1 MNAYTSLAASYDRL
15 TNDVPYPQIL
25 EFLEALLQA
34 ENRHPESVLDLA
46 CGTGSLSVLL
56 AKKGYRV
63 IGADMSEDMLTE
75 AQSKADELEGNRPF
89 FIRQRMEKLRLP
101 EPVDCIVCCLDSLNY
116 ITDPALCRKS
126 IERVYRALRPGGVF
140 LFDVNTPEKLRAM
153 DGQVFLDEDDDVF
166 CVWRGEFEG
175 RVCRYGIDLF
185 SREGAHWVRS
195 FEEHLEYA
203 YTPEELTAYLQEA
216 GFVRVRVYGDRRME
230 PPAEGEQRIYF
241 SACKE

>member
-34 ENRHPESVLDLA
+34 QGKHPETVLDLA

-63 IGADMSEDMLTE
+63 IAADMSEDMLTE
-75 AQSKADELEGNRPF
+75 AQSKADELEENRPF
-89 FIRQRMEKLRLP
+89 FIRQRMERLRLP
-101 EPVDCIVCCLDSLNY
+101 EPVDCAVCCLDSLNY
-116 ITDPALCRKS
+116 ITDPALCKQAVA
-126 IERVYRALRPGGVF
+126 RVWRALRPGGVF

-166 CVWRGEFEG
+166 CVWRGEYAD
-175 RVCRYGIDLF
+175 RVCRYGLDLF
-185 SREGAHWVRS
+185 RREGDRWLRS

-203 YTPEELTAYLQEA
+203 YTPEELTAYLTEA
-216 GFVRVRVYGDRRME
+216 GFVNVRIYGDRRLE
-230 PPAEGEQRIYF
+230 PPAAGEQRIYF

>member
-15 TNDVPYPQIL
+15 TNDVPYAQIL

-34 ENRHPESVLDLA
+34 EGKHPETVLDLA
-46 CGTGSLSVLL
+46 CGTGSMSILL

-116 ITDPALCRKS
+116 ITDPTLCKKA
-126 IERVYRALRPGGVF
+126 IERAYRALKPGGIF

-153 DGQVFLDEDDDVF
+153 DGQVFLDEDDDVY
-166 CVWRGEFEG
+166 CVWRGAYQD
-175 RVCRYGIDLF
+175 RICRYGLDLF
-185 SREGAHWVRS
+185 RREGDVWIRS

-203 YTPEELTAYLQEA
+203 YTQEELTGYLHDA
-216 GFVRVRVYGDRRME
+216 GFQSIRVCGDRRMA
-230 PPAEGEQRIYF
+230 PPAEGEQRIFF

>member
-1 MNAYTSLAASYDRL
+1 VNAYTSLAASYDRL
-15 TNDVPYPQIL
+15 TNDVAYAQIL

-34 ENRHPESVLDLA
+34 EGSHPETVLDLA
-46 CGTGSLSVLL
+46 CGTGSMSILL

-75 AQSKADELEGNRPF
+75 AQMKADALEGNRPF

-116 ITDPALCRKS
+116 ITDPDLCRQA
-126 IERVYRALRPGGVF
+126 IARAYRALKPGGIF

-153 DGQVFLDEDDDVF
+153 DGQIFLDEDDDVF

-175 RVCRYGIDLF
+175 RICRYGIDLF
-185 SREGAHWVRS
+185 SREGERWLRS

-203 YTPEELTAYLQEA
+203 YTPEELTQYLHDA

-230 PPAEGEQRIYF
+230 LPAEGEQRIYF

>member
-15 TNDVPYPQIL
+15 TNDVPYAQIL
-25 EFLEALLQA
+25 DFLEALLQA
-34 ENRHPESVLDLA
+34 EGSHPETVLDLA
-46 CGTGSLSVLL
+46 CGTGSMSILL

-75 AQSKADELEGNRPF
+75 AQSKADALEGNRPF

-101 EPVDCIVCCLDSLNY
+101 EPVDCVVCCLDSLNY
-116 ITDPALCRKS
+116 ITDPALCKKA
-126 IERVYRALRPGGVF
+126 IERAYRALKPGGIF

-166 CVWRGEFEG
+166 CVWRGEYED

-185 SREGAHWVRS
+185 SRDGEHWLRS

-203 YTPEELTAYLQEA
+203 YTPGELTEYLHDA
-216 GFVRVRVYGDRRME
+216 GFGKVRIYGDRRME
-230 PPAEGEQRIYF
+230 PPGEHEQRIYF
-241 SACKE
+241 SAYKE